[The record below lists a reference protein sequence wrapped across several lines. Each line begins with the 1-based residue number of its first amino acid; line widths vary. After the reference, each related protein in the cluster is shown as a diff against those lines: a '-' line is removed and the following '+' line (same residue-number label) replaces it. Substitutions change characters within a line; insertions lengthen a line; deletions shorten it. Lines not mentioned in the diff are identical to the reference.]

1 MEAEFYRRVFRRVSR
16 TIFLLAAAGALV
28 ATAWR
33 GWRAGLLFLLGA
45 AASYF
50 SFSWLRRM
58 MESFGPDAR
67 PARGRI
73 FVFFAFRFLLLALG
87 AYAIVKLFGLN
98 AIAALAGLFV
108 PVAAITFEIIYE
120 FIHGT

>member
-1 MEAEFYRRVFRRVSR
+1 MEAEAYRRVFRRVSR
-16 TIFLLAAAGALV
+16 IIFTLAAAGAV
-28 ATAWR
+28 IAGGWW
-33 GWRAGLLFLLGA
+33 GWRAGLLFPLGA

-50 SFSWLRRM
+50 SFTWLRQM
-58 MESFGPDAR
+58 MESLGPGAR

-73 FVFFAFRFLLLALG
+73 FVFSSIRYLLLGLG
-87 AYAIVKLFGLN
+87 AYVIVKLFGLN
-98 AIAALAGLFV
+98 AIAALVGLFV

>member
-1 MEAEFYRRVFRRVSR
+1 MEAEAYRRVFQRVSR
-16 TIFLLAAAGALV
+16 VIFLLAAAGASI
-28 ATAWR
+28 AAAWR

-58 MESFGPDAR
+58 MESFGPGAH

-73 FVFFAFRFLLLALG
+73 FVFFSFRFVLLALG
-87 AYAIVKLFGLN
+87 AYAIVKLFGVN
-98 AIAALAGLFV
+98 AIAAFAGLFV
-108 PVAAITFEIIYE
+108 PVAAITFEIVYE

>member
-1 MEAEFYRRVFRRVSR
+1 MEADAYRRVFRRVSR
-16 TIFLLAAAGALV
+16 NIFLLAAAGAAI
-28 ATAWR
+28 ATVWR

-50 SFSWLRRM
+50 SFFSLRRM
-58 MESFGPDAR
+58 MESFGPGAR

-73 FVFFAFRFLLLALG
+73 FVFSSLRFLLLALG
-87 AYAIVKLFGLN
+87 AYGILKLFGVN
-98 AIAALAGLFV
+98 AIAAFAGLFV
-108 PVAAITFEIIYE
+108 PVAAVTFEIFYE

>member
-1 MEAEFYRRVFRRVSR
+1 MEAEAYRRVFRRVSR
-16 TIFLLAAAGALV
+16 NIFLLAVAGALV

-50 SFSWLRRM
+50 SFIWLRRL
-58 MESFGPDAR
+58 MESFGPGAR

-73 FVFFAFRFLLLALG
+73 FVFFSLRFLLLALG
-87 AYAIVKLFGLN
+87 AYAILKLFGVN
-98 AIAALAGLFV
+98 AIAAFAGLFV
-108 PVAAITFEIIYE
+108 PVAAVTFEIFCE

>member
-1 MEAEFYRRVFRRVSR
+1 MEAEAYRRVFRRVSR
-16 TIFLLAAAGALV
+16 IIFLLAAAGA
-28 ATAWR
+28 AIAAGWR

-50 SFSWLRRM
+50 GFSWMRRM
-58 MESFGPDAR
+58 MESFGPGAR

-73 FVFFAFRFLLLALG
+73 FVLFSLRYVLLALG
-87 AYAIVKLFGLN
+87 AYAILKLFGVN
-98 AIAALAGLFV
+98 AIAAFAGLFV

>member
-1 MEAEFYRRVFRRVSR
+1 MEAEAYRRVFRRVSR
-16 TIFLLAAAGALV
+16 IIFLLAVAGAL
-28 ATAWR
+28 AAAAWR

-50 SFSWLRRM
+50 SFFSLRRM
-58 MESFGPDAR
+58 MESLGPGAR
-67 PARGRI
+67 PARSRI

-87 AYAIVKLFGLN
+87 AYVIVKFFGLN

-108 PVAAITFEIIYE
+108 PVAAITFEIIFE